1 MLGCCCFFAANWL
14 NMSISIRTCI
24 FCGPS
29 CGRLTKEDVWP
40 TWLGQYIPKSGTS
53 YSASSTV
60 IHDDRPADVIRKTI
74 NGDSKSRRVK
84 LVCSNCNNGWMSR
97 LQRRAKPVVLPL
109 AMGQSTLIGVDA
121 QRTLAAWCAMSVMT
135 SDHFYPD
142 RAAIPQQ
149 HRDALMRLDAP
160 PADQW
165 KIWIGHYE
173 RGDWVADWVQNALA
187 ISSDAHLARNLPD
200 GVPIPNTQ
208 TTTLVFG
215 NLYVHAVSSV
225 HPDIIEM
232 VGSPSGK
239 LVRLFPL
246 GDTAIEWPQKSLTD
260 RDADDAA
267 GFIVNAL
274 ANAT

>member
-1 MLGCCCFFAANWL
+1 MLPAL
-14 NMSISIRTCI
+14 TKTCI
-24 FCGPS
+24 FCGPN

-40 TWLGQYIPKSGTS
+40 TWLGQYVPKNGTS

-60 IHDDRPADVIRKTI
+60 VHDDRPADVDRRNI

-84 LVCSNCNNGWMSR
+84 LVCADCNNGWMSR
-97 LQRRAKPVVLPL
+97 LQERAKPVVLPL
-109 AMGQSTLIGVDA
+109 AIGRSTSIGVDA
-121 QRTLAAWCAMSVMT
+121 QGTLAAWCAMSVMT

-149 HRDALMRLDAP
+149 HRDALMNVGMP
-160 PADQW
+160 PAAQW

-173 RGDWVADWVQNALA
+173 RGDWVADWVKNALA
-187 ISSDAHLARNLPD
+187 ISSEAHPARHLPN
-200 GVPIPNTQ
+200 GLPIPNTQ

-215 NLYVHAVSSV
+215 KLYVHAVSSV
-225 HPDIIEM
+225 HSDIIDM
-232 VGSPSGK
+232 TGSPSSK

-246 GDTAIEWPQKSLTD
+246 GGSAIEWPQKCMTD

-267 GFIVNAL
+267 GFIMNAL
-274 ANAT
+274 GNASTR